1 VPETL
6 AAARSQ
12 LAPRR
17 RATAVLLAAVLLGN
31 AGVIIWLWVHGGNLH
46 PHSTGDLLTGIGRLT
61 GLLGAYL
68 ALIQVVL
75 LARLPPLERLV
86 GFDRLTVWHRWN
98 GHACIDLILAHV
110 VFTVWGY
117 SLVDG
122 FPLSKEISTML
133 GGGIYPGMV
142 TASVA
147 TGLFIAVVG
156 TSLVVVR
163 RRLRYEW
170 WYLFLAV
177 DGRAGTVSWTWVDSM
192 KATDL
197 VPLLEAL
204 RANPRT
210 AVVPVLVLSGKIL
223 SADDVRRLAEA
234 RVIYHTKDM
243 QAEGDLAESLRR
255 TLTREEPLPPHTSAL
270 VKHAIG
276 FVHQHFDDPITLQE
290 IADALGVNRHYLG
303 RIFQQELGLSP
314 WQYLIRYRVLRAKEL
329 LRTTDDTIAQ
339 VAARVGF
346 DSATYFSQIFHR
358 EVGCSPR
365 VFRAQR
371 PN

>member
-1 VPETL
+1 MLYPGG
-6 AAARSQ
+6 
-12 LAPRR
+12 PD
-17 RATAVLLAAVLLGN
+17 TASHT
-31 AGVIIWLWVHGGNLH
+31 AGA
-46 PHSTGDLLTGIGRLT
+46 LT
-61 GLLGAYL
+61 GLLLKPLGDSVLIEALEQL
-68 ALIQVVL
+68 ASRATEGSILIVEDDPHLRALHHRIIAEHFPNYAIHDVGDGRAALDMLTHETPSLIVL
-75 LARLPPLERLV
+75 
-86 GFDRLTVWHRWN
+86 
-98 GHACIDLILAHV
+98 DLMMPE
-110 VFTVWGY
+110 
-117 SLVDG
+117 VDG
-122 FPLSKEISTML
+122 F
-133 GGGIYPGMV
+133 
-142 TASVA
+142 
-147 TGLFIAVVG
+147 AV
-156 TSLVVVR
+156 
-163 RRLRYEW
+163 
-170 WYLFLAV
+170 
-177 DGRAGTVSWTWVDSM
+177 
-192 KATDL
+192 
-197 VPLLEAL
+197 LEAL

-329 LRTTDDTIAQ
+329 LRTTNDTIAQ

-346 DSATYFSQIFHR
+346 DTATYFSHIFHR

-365 VFRAQR
+365 AFRAQS